1 MQKKQNMEF
10 GNKAPCH
17 DAFRKGQDTRRASPL
32 PSGVYKLRE
41 VLHRFR
47 RDVKTMETIHD
58 YLLHP
63 GRFRPGASL
72 GCCTTDDK
80 STYLKGIPKRISG
93 RFGKDV
99 LPAIKAL
106 VEDGVPLRDV
116 MVELDATKHSTVHL
130 LGQLETQHTRLQ
142 AGIASEYRSIK
153 TGYSELC
160 GLLNDAKSIVKSA
173 LGLLEWHKEKTSR
186 S

>member
-99 LPAIKAL
+99 LPAI
-106 VEDGVPLRDV
+106 
-116 MVELDATKHSTVHL
+116 
-130 LGQLETQHTRLQ
+130 RLCNLMS
-142 AGIASEYRSIK
+142 GNWSFR
-153 TGYSELC
+153 
-160 GLLNDAKSIVKSA
+160 
-173 LGLLEWHKEKTSR
+173 
-186 S
+186 